1 MLELSVFFSIGKA
14 KNAPKSQKDF
24 IVKIRDFYML
34 SLVAREVGLF
44 LLKPTLGQCCSLRGF
59 VY

>member
-1 MLELSVFFSIGKA
+1 MELSVFFSIGKA

-34 SLVAREVGLF
+34 SLVARDSRLVSLKANLRSMLF
-44 LLKPTLGQCCSLRGF
+44 T
-59 VY
+59 